1 MPKPLIAYVMAV
13 ESFVWKMWTGLRW
26 TSIAIIVILAYAV
39 FVRHAMNAPSIEAY
53 ELAMFT
59 MTAAFI
65 LAGGPLLLQ
74 DEHVRMDAFYA
85 RWSPRKK
92 AVMDICTFVLFI
104 YIAVMAVTALTSTFD
119 SFVTGQH
126 TKSIWGPPLWPLK
139 ACIAA
144 GCIILLFQAV
154 ANLIRDIATIRGKP
168 IPTRAETAAK
178 EHDRFGK
185 ADA

>member
-1 MPKPLIAYVMAV
+1 MPKPLITFVTAV
-13 ESFVWKMWTGLRW
+13 DSFVLKMWKGLRW

-39 FVRHAMNAPSIEAY
+39 FVRHAMNAPSIQAY

-65 LAGGPLLLQ
+65 LAGAPLLLQ

-85 RWSPRKK
+85 RWSPRKQ
-92 AVMDICTFVLFI
+92 AIMDICTFVLFI
-104 YIAVMAVTALTSTFD
+104 YIAVMAFTAVTSTYD
-119 SFVTGQH
+119 SFITGQH

-144 GCIILLFQAV
+144 GCIILLFQAI
-154 ANLIRDIATIRGKP
+154 ANLIRDIATIRGKH
-168 IPTRAETAAK
+168 IPTPAEIAAK
-178 EHDRFGK
+178 DHDRFGK
-185 ADA
+185 ADD

>member
-1 MPKPLIAYVMAV
+1 MPKPLVAYVMAV
-13 ESFVWKMWTGLRW
+13 ESFVRRMWSGLRW
-26 TSIAIIVILAYAV
+26 ASVALIVILAYAV
-39 FVRHAMNAPSIEAY
+39 FARHGLGAPSIQAY

-74 DEHVRMDAFYA
+74 DEHVRMDAFYS
-85 RWSPRKK
+85 RWSPRKR
-92 AVMDICTFVLFI
+92 AVMDVATFALFI
-104 YIAVMAVTALTSTFD
+104 YIFIMAITAIDSTMS
-119 SFVTGQH
+119 SFATGQH

-144 GCIILLFQAV
+144 GCIILLLQAV

-168 IPTRAETAAK
+168 LSRG
-178 EHDRFGK
+178 EHLS
-185 ADA
+185 

>member
-1 MPKPLIAYVMAV
+1 MPKPLITFVRTV
-13 ESFVWKMWTGLRW
+13 DSFVFKMWKGLRW
-26 TSIAIIVILAYAV
+26 TSIALIVILTYAV
-39 FVRHAMNAPSIEAY
+39 VVRHAMNAPSIQAY

-65 LAGGPLLLQ
+65 LAGAPLLLQ
-74 DEHVRMDAFYA
+74 DEHVRMDALYS

-92 AVMDICTFVLFI
+92 AIMDICTFVLFI
-104 YIAVMAVTALTSTFD
+104 YIAVMAFTAVTSTYD
-119 SFVTGQH
+119 SFITGQH

-144 GCIILLFQAV
+144 GCIILLVQAI
-154 ANLIRDIATIRGKP
+154 ANLIRDIATIRGKH
-168 IPTRAETAAK
+168 IPTLAEISAK

-185 ADA
+185 ADD

>member
-1 MPKPLIAYVMAV
+1 MPKPLVSYVMAV
-13 ESFVWKMWTGLRW
+13 ESFVRRMWSGLRW
-26 TSIAIIVILAYAV
+26 ASVALIVILAYAV
-39 FVRHAMNAPSIEAY
+39 FARHGLGAPSIQAY

-74 DEHVRMDAFYA
+74 DEHVRMDAFYT
-85 RWSPRKK
+85 RWSPRKR
-92 AVMDICTFVLFI
+92 AIMDVATFVLFI
-104 YIAVMAVTALTSTFD
+104 YIFIMAITAVEATMTSFAA
-119 SFVTGQH
+119 GQH

-144 GCIILLFQAV
+144 GCIILLLQAV

-168 IPTRAETAAK
+168 LSRG
-178 EHDRFGK
+178 EHLS
-185 ADA
+185 